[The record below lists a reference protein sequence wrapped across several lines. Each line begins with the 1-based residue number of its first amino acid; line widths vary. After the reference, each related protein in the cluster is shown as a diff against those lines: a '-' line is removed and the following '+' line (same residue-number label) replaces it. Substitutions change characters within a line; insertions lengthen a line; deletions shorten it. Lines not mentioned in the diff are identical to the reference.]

1 MMKLNG
7 LFRTKQPEMV
17 VNNDRPEEVSTFQE
31 FVLIDR
37 HEEGR
42 QKGHALNGSRAGL
55 AVCIRRIY
63 ENHKEVLRK
72 DLIEQDRAKEP
83 YKVKLQE
90 YLQKNIQHNIKIK
103 RIKEEEIPKLKS
115 KIESIKEAIRDIK
128 NDPQSKVGD
137 KVSKA
142 GFYIGLTILL
152 FLTLYLFIFYSSAS
166 YSAFFKEFSLNSIG
180 VADSIFDP
188 QALSK
193 SFNDGFSELLLIL
206 TIPFVFLGLGYLI
219 HKFQEQTS
227 WTKYLKIV
235 FLIIVTFIFDSIL
248 AFEIT
253 EKIYNIRA
261 ENSFEEMP
269 EYTIAMAFQSVNF
282 WLIIFAGF
290 LVYLIWGFVF
300 DFVMEAYAKLD
311 KLGNLIRL
319 KEEEMSHREEDI
331 KKLEGEIEKLNQEI
345 AHNETEA
352 EKLRT
357 ILDHRD
363 IIRPRE
369 LEHSIY
375 QFLNGWLEYLSYA
388 LKPQTES
395 DAAHELVN
403 EFVKINV
410 TSVTLES

>member
-1 MMKLNG
+1 MNMLNG
-7 LFRTKQPEMV
+7 LSKVKEPIMA
-17 VNNDRPEEVSTFQE
+17 VNNEPDQLRTYQE
-31 FVLIDR
+31 FILIDR
-37 HEEGR
+37 HQEGCESGHSL
-42 QKGHALNGSRAGL
+42 KGSESGL
-55 AVCIRRIY
+55 SVCIRRIF

-72 DLIEQDRAKEP
+72 DLIEQDKAKEP

-90 YLQKNIQHNIKIK
+90 YLQKNIQMNARIAK
-103 RIKEEEIPKLKS
+103 IKEEDIPKQREMIDFLK
-115 KIESIKEAIRDIK
+115 EDVRNLK
-128 NDPQSKVGD
+128 NNPEVQVGD

-142 GFYIGLTILL
+142 GFYIGLIILA

-166 YSAFFKEFSLNSIG
+166 YSAFFKEFTLNSIG
-180 VADSIFDP
+180 VADSIFDA

-193 SFNDGFSELLLIL
+193 SYNDGITELLLIL

-219 HKFQEQTS
+219 HKFQEQES
-227 WTKYLKIV
+227 WTKYLKIL

-248 AFEIT
+248 AYEIT
-253 EKIYNIRA
+253 EKIYNIKA
-261 ENSFEEMP
+261 ENSFEDMP
-269 EYTIAMAFQSVNF
+269 PYTILMAFQSVNF

-311 KLGNLIRL
+311 KLGILIRS
-319 KEEEMSHREEDI
+319 KEEEI
-331 KKLEGEIEKLNQEI
+331 KGHAEKIKALEVEIDEQNHKIGDNT
-345 AHNETEA
+345 TEA
-352 EKLRT
+352 EKIKT

-388 LKPQTES
+388 KRP
-395 DAAHELVN
+395 DADHKSAHVLVD
-403 EFVKINV
+403 EFVALNV
-410 TSVTLES
+410 KSMTI

>member
-1 MMKLNG
+1 MNMLNG
-7 LFRTKQPEMV
+7 LFKVKEPIMA
-17 VNNDRPEEVSTFQE
+17 VNNEPDQLRTYQE
-31 FVLIDR
+31 FILIDR
-37 HEEGR
+37 HQEGR
-42 QKGHALNGSRAGL
+42 ESGHSLKGSESGL
-55 AVCIRRIY
+55 SVYIRRIF

-72 DLIEQDRAKEP
+72 DLIEQDKAKEP

-90 YLQKNIQHNIKIK
+90 YLQKNIQMNARIAK
-103 RIKEEEIPKLKS
+103 IKEEDIPKQREMIDFLK
-115 KIESIKEAIRDIK
+115 EDVRNLK
-128 NDPQSKVGD
+128 NNPEVQVGD

-142 GFYIGLTILL
+142 GFYIGLIILA

-166 YSAFFKEFSLNSIG
+166 YSAFFKEFTLNSIG
-180 VADSIFDP
+180 VADSIFDA

-193 SFNDGFSELLLIL
+193 SYNDGITELLLIL

-219 HKFQEQTS
+219 HKFQEQES
-227 WTKYLKIV
+227 WTKYLKIL

-248 AFEIT
+248 AYEIT
-253 EKIYNIRA
+253 EKIYNIKA
-261 ENSFEEMP
+261 ENSFEDMP
-269 EYTIAMAFQSVNF
+269 PYTILMAFQSVNF

-311 KLGNLIRL
+311 KLGILIRS
-319 KEEEMSHREEDI
+319 KEEEI
-331 KKLEGEIEKLNQEI
+331 KGHTEKIKALEVEIDDLNHKI
-345 AHNETEA
+345 GDNTTEA
-352 EKLRT
+352 EKIKT

-388 LKPQTES
+388 KRP
-395 DAAHELVN
+395 DADHKSAHVLVD
-403 EFVKINV
+403 EFVALNV
-410 TSVTLES
+410 KSMTI

>member
-1 MMKLNG
+1 MIKLNG
-7 LFRTKQPEMV
+7 LFKTKQPEMV
-17 VNNDRPEEVSTFQE
+17 VNNESPEEASTFQE

-42 QKGHALNGSRAGL
+42 QKGHALNGSKAGL
-55 AVCIRRIY
+55 QVCIRRIY

-83 YKVKLQE
+83 YKVRLQE
-90 YLQKNIQHNIKIK
+90 YLQKNIQLTQKVK
-103 RIKEEEIPKLKS
+103 RIKEEEIPRINS
-115 KIESIKEAIRDIK
+115 KIESIKQEIRDVK
-128 NDPQSKVGD
+128 NNPQSKVGD

-142 GFYIGLTILL
+142 GFYIGLTILS

-219 HKFQEQTS
+219 HKFQEQKS

-248 AFEIT
+248 AYEIT
-253 EKIYNIRA
+253 EKIYSIRA

-269 EYTIAMAFQSVNF
+269 DYTISMAFQSVNF

-311 KLGNLIRL
+311 ELGNYIRS
-319 KEEEMSHREEDI
+319 KEEEIANREEDI
-331 KKLEGEIEKLNQEI
+331 RKLEEEIEKLNHTI
-345 AHNETEA
+345 GDNETEA
-352 EKLRT
+352 EKLKT

-388 LKPQTES
+388 QRPHS
-395 DAAHELVN
+395 DGEAAHDWVN
-403 EFVKINV
+403 EFVKLNIRTV
-410 TSVTLES
+410 TF